1 MIGPFGAMYRLDLYL
16 NQRLTFIG
24 SSRFIAAIHIV
35 IYLALIGSAAEI
47 AHFLWPRSHQVVWIT
62 NNWCWLPIPIEFA
75 TCCTRCVGTCLNV
88 AHPSRPQV
96 ETNCLSETT
105 TPVFAR

>member
-24 SSRFIAAIHIV
+24 SSRFIAAIHIA

-75 TCCTRCVGTCLNV
+75 YMLYALCRHLLECKTSEP
-88 AHPSRPQV
+88 PS
-96 ETNCLSETT
+96 S
-105 TPVFAR
+105 